1 MATNKPQG
9 FGWGI
14 PPLPI
19 HVQIYFDQQGMT
31 EQEAADF
38 IKHYEAN
45 NWTYAGGQ
53 PIRDWKEEANK
64 WIWEILSAQN
74 WRRIKPTDFNKI

>member
-1 MATNKPQG
+1 MTANNSTG
-9 FGWGI
+9 FGRNV
-14 PPLPI
+14 PPSPEY
-19 HVQIYFDQQGMT
+19 VRIYFDQQGMT
-31 EQEAADF
+31 EQEADGF
-38 IKHYEAN
+38 LGHYEAN

-74 WRRIKPTDFNKI
+74 WRRIKPASFNKI